1 MCYQCNQIGEGVHG
15 RSPFA
20 SAINDYGHNL
30 LAGTSLVRFGEK
42 QLWDVGEAELF
53 VAIARGERTRR
64 GKTEK
69 KKTAKKGAKPSESL
83 VPSDPLDDP
92 TSLRAVA
99 LRRELRA
106 YLKREGR
113 TPREPAAPGA
123 PVGRNLAML
132 ADVLSLEAPD
142 RAILQFLL
150 AVQHSRRLA
159 GGVSVFG
166 TVGFG
171 QAMALIAAAIG
182 ERVERVT
189 EAIRWDGRLTAS
201 GLVRVNAGD
210 DELTRKVTP
219 RPKLLD
225 VMLEKRLDRHRLLA
239 RFLPEAEAPTLA
251 WDDYAHVAAEV
262 ATARDLLSSAL
273 KAGRKGINVLL
284 YGPTGTG
291 KTELAGVMAKEIGA
305 RLFSVGRADENGDA
319 EDAEDRLAELRLA
332 NRLAAR
338 SRSVLL
344 FDEAEDVFHWETQG
358 VFGHGGNRRA
368 VAARVSKKWF
378 NDLLEQNAVPTVWVT
393 NNVSGI
399 DPAYLRRFA
408 YAVELKR
415 PGARQRAKVLSRH
428 LGKKALPENDVD
440 AIARRFEASPAQ
452 LGQAVAVARLLAKGG
467 KPERT
472 VIESVLE
479 PIEKLVRGDR
489 PRAAADFDPEAYRL
503 DVVNASEDLTG
514 LVERLA
520 KIPVTDKPGISLCL
534 YGPPGTG
541 KSELVR
547 YLAWRMGRRVV
558 YRRVSDIQSMWV
570 GESEKNIAEAFREA
584 EADDCVL
591 LFDEA
596 DSFLRDRRD
605 AIRSWEVTQVN
616 EFLQQ
621 LEMFR
626 GVVACT
632 TNLWQDLDPASL
644 RRFVFKLELK
654 PLLPEQSVTL
664 FTSVF
669 AGNLASPPR
678 EADVARL
685 RELVSLTPGDIA
697 AVARRIRATGER
709 LSASRLVELVE
720 AELKAKRAPARS
732 VGY

>member
-42 QLWDVGEAELF
+42 QLWDVGESELF
-53 VAIARGERTRR
+53 VSIARGERERAR
-64 GKTEK
+64 KAQK
-69 KKTAKKGAKPSESL
+69 KSSRKPAPT
-83 VPSDPLDDP
+83 VPSDPLEDP

-113 TPREPAAPGA
+113 SVHAPAIPSA
-123 PVGRNLAML
+123 PVGRNLSML
-132 ADVLSLEAPD
+132 ADVLSLEEAD

-171 QAMALIAAAIG
+171 QAMALIAAATG
-182 ERVERVT
+182 VRVERVT
-189 EAIRWDGRLTAS
+189 ESVRFDGRLSAS
-201 GLVRVNAGD
+201 GLVRVNAGE

-239 RFLPEAEAPTLA
+239 RFLPEAEAPTLT

-262 ATARDLLSSAL
+262 RTARDLLASAL
-273 KAGRKGINVLL
+273 AARRKGINVLL

-305 RLFSVGRADENGDA
+305 RLFSVGRADDNGDA
-319 EDAEDRLAELRLA
+319 EDAENRLADLRLA

-338 SRSVLL
+338 SQSILL

-428 LGKKALPENDVD
+428 LGKSRLAENDVD

-467 KPERT
+467 KPVRS
-472 VIESVLE
+472 VIEDVLE

-489 PRAAADFDPEAYRL
+489 PRSAADFDPEAYRL

-520 KIPVTDKPGISLCL
+520 KIPVTEKPGVSVCL

-596 DSFLRDRRD
+596 DSFLRDRRE
-605 AIRSWEVTQVN
+605 AVRSWEVTQVN

-621 LEMFR
+621 LETFR

-644 RRFVFKLELK
+644 RRFVFKIELK
-654 PLLPEQSVTL
+654 PLLPAQSVTL
-664 FTSVF
+664 FKSAF
-669 AGNLASPPR
+669 DRHLAAAPR
-678 EADVARL
+678 EAEIARL
-685 RELVSLTPGDIA
+685 RALTTLTPGDIA

-709 LSASRLVELVE
+709 LSAAQLVDLVE
-720 AELKAKRAPARS
+720 AELRAKRAPSRS

>member
-20 SAINDYGHNL
+20 KAIEDYGHNL

-42 QLWDVGEAELF
+42 QLWDVGESELF
-53 VAIARGERTRR
+53 VSMARGRKGRRTQ
-64 GKTEK
+64 K
-69 KKTAKKGAKPSESL
+69 KPAKAAGPLAPA
-83 VPSDPLDDP
+83 DPLDDP
-92 TSLRAVA
+92 TSLRAIA

-113 TPREPAAPGA
+113 TARKPAIPTA

-132 ADVLSLEAPD
+132 ADVLSLEEAD
-142 RAILQFLL
+142 RAILQLLL

-159 GGVSVFG
+159 AAVSVFG

-171 QAMALIAAAIG
+171 QAMALISAATG
-182 ERVERVT
+182 VPVERVT
-189 EAIRWDGRLTAS
+189 ESIRYDGRLAAS
-201 GLVRVNAGD
+201 GLVRVNAGE

-225 VMLEKRLDRHRLLA
+225 VMLEKRLDRQRLLA
-239 RFLPEAEAPTLA
+239 RFLPEADAPTLA
-251 WDDYAHVAAEV
+251 WDDYAHIADEARM
-262 ATARDLLSSAL
+262 ARDLISSAL

-291 KTELAGVMAKEIGA
+291 KTELAGVLAKEIGA

-358 VFGHGGNRRA
+358 LFGGHGGSRRA

-378 NDLLEQNAVPTVWVT
+378 NDLLEQNQVPTIWVT
-393 NNVSGI
+393 NAVSGV

-428 LGKKALPENDVD
+428 LGRTALPESDVD
-440 AIARRFEASPAQ
+440 AIARRFEASPGQ
-452 LGQAVAVARLLAKGG
+452 LSQAVAVARLLAKDG
-467 KPERT
+467 KPVRSA
-472 VIESVLE
+472 IESVLE

-489 PRAAADFDPEAYRL
+489 PRIAGDFDPEAYRI
-503 DVVNASEDLTG
+503 DVLNASEDVG
-514 LVERLA
+514 ALVERLA
-520 KIPVTDKPGISLCL
+520 KIAPTAKPGLSLCL

-547 YLAWRMGRRVV
+547 HLAWRMGRRLV

-570 GESEKNIAEAFREA
+570 GEAEKNIAEAFREA
-584 EADDCVL
+584 EADDSLL

-596 DSFLRDRRD
+596 DSFLRDRRE
-605 AIRSWEVTQVN
+605 ALRSWEVTQVN

-621 LEMFR
+621 LEAFR

-632 TNLWQDLDPASL
+632 TNLWQDLDAASL
-644 RRFVFKLELK
+644 RRFVFKIELK
-654 PLLPEQSVTL
+654 TLLPDQSVEL
-664 FTSVF
+664 FRSVF
-669 AGNLASPPR
+669 GALASAPR
-678 EADVARL
+678 EADLARVRAL
-685 RELVSLTPGDIA
+685 TSLTPGDAA
-697 AVARRIRATGER
+697 AVARRLRATGER
-709 LSASRLVELVE
+709 LSAAHVLELLE
-720 AELKAKRAPARS
+720 AELKAKRAPARA